1 MIALNKERIDLLL
14 KIAQESIE
22 EAVTGDKVIDR
33 ERLLK
38 EHPWL
43 KEKGAVFVT
52 INKEHHLRGCIGS
65 IIAHRKLLDDLIEN
79 AKAAALR
86 DPRFQPLQKDELKNI
101 EIEISLLTPPKE
113 LHYKDTQ
120 DLKKKI
126 QKGRDGVIISYN
138 GYQATYLPSVWEQ
151 LDNFESFFI
160 TLCQKA
166 GLPGNCLE
174 LHPTIYTY
182 EAIKIKEEPSK
193 RVNASTV
200 HTK

>member
-14 KIAQESIE
+14 KIAKESIQ
-22 EAVTGDKVIDR
+22 EAVTGDKIVDR

-38 EHPWL
+38 EYPWL
-43 KEKGAVFVT
+43 NEKGAVFVT

-86 DPRFQPLQKDELKNI
+86 DPRFQPIQKTELKNI

-113 LHYKDTQ
+113 LYYSDVQ

-126 QKGRDGVIISYN
+126 RQGKDGVIIHYK

-151 LDNFESFFI
+151 LDNFESFFT

-174 LHPTIYTY
+174 FHPTIYTY
-182 EAIKIKEEPSK
+182 EAIKIKEDSLK
-193 RVNASTV
+193 
-200 HTK
+200 K